1 MKKLL
6 LALWAVCLAGGITAA
21 ELKDMDAEPPAECSL
36 PAESAPIVKKDGEHS
51 SSAEK
56 KQTVAEQ
63 KKAFKARQK
72 RIKKLVKQYKKAK
85 TAEDK
90 ASIKAKLAEEVS
102 AGVDAGTC
110 LCKGPHRRRT
120 RKFG

>member
-63 KKAFKARQK
+63 KKAFKAR
-72 RIKKLVKQYKKAK
+72 
-85 TAEDK
+85 
-90 ASIKAKLAEEVS
+90 
-102 AGVDAGTC
+102 
-110 LCKGPHRRRT
+110 
-120 RKFG
+120 